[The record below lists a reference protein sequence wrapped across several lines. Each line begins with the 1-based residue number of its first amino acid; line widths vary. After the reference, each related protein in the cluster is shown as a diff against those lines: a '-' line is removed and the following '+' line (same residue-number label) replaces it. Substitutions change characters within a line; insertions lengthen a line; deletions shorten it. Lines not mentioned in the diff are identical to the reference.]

1 VPVGNGQAAAG
12 FSAVRALGVAA
23 EDAGDVAAVILPAE
37 LAVGLTSFAFFFLAV
52 FCLRPVAFFL
62 DDFLT
67 AFFFFFDDFFFFFF
81 LPPFLA
87 FFFAMTSSLLVV
99 EQKKPGH
106 L

>member
-1 VPVGNGQAAAG
+1 
-12 FSAVRALGVAA
+12 
-23 EDAGDVAAVILPAE
+23 
-37 LAVGLTSFAFFFLAV
+37 
-52 FCLRPVAFFL
+52 
-62 DDFLT
+62 
-67 AFFFFFDDFFFFFF
+67 